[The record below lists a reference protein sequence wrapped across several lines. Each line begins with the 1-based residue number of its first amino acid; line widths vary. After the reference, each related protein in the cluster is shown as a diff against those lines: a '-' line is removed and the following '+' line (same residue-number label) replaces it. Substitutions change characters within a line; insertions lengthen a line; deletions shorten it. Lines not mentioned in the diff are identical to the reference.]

1 MIITKPMSSLF
12 SEHPFILSEAAI
24 CERLRSNDTIT
35 LHPTLFN
42 TPLIYDESA
51 AKLLAGITHQYIDI
65 ARDFGVPIII
75 AAPTWR
81 LDAERVAAA
90 DVPPTINRDAV
101 EFVKK
106 IKADSGYDLVYLAG
120 LMATKNDCYDP
131 AAALSVAEAEQF
143 HAVQAQQLASTG
155 LDFLLAQTMPAVTE
169 AEGMARAMMA
179 SGIPAVIS
187 FCISRDG
194 RGLDGTP
201 LDEAIDLLDD
211 RLEGAPLAYAVN
223 CSHPDFIKADQMN
236 PRALSRL
243 IGIWANA
250 SAREHSELEQT
261 EETVVDDIGQWA
273 DAMVRLNQLHGVK
286 ILGGCCGTTDQ
297 HLRAICERLL
307 PSA

>member
-24 CERLRSNDTIT
+24 CERLRGNDAIT

-51 AKLLAGITHQYIDI
+51 AKLLASITHQYIDI
-65 ARDFGVPIII
+65 AREFAVPITI

-169 AEGMARAMMA
+169 AEGMARAMIA
-179 SGIPAVIS
+179 SGLPAVIS
-187 FCISRDG
+187 FCINRDG
-194 RGLDGTP
+194 RVLDGTP

-223 CSHPDFIKADQMN
+223 CSHPDFIKAEQMN

-250 SAREHSELEQT
+250 SAREHSELELT
-261 EETVVDDIGQWA
+261 EETVADDIGQWT
-273 DAMVRLNQLHGVK
+273 DAMVRLHQFHGVK

-297 HLRAICERLL
+297 HLRAMCERLL

>member
-1 MIITKPMSSLF
+1 MSSLL
-12 SEHPFILSEAAI
+12 SSYPFVLSEAAI
-24 CERLRSNDTIT
+24 CERLRGDDSIT

-106 IKADSGYDLVYLAG
+106 IKAESGYELVYLAG

-187 FCISRDG
+187 FCINRDG
-194 RGLDGTP
+194 RVLDGTP

-211 RLEGAPLAYAVN
+211 RLEGAPLGYAVN

-273 DAMVRLNQLHGVK
+273 DAMVRLHQLHGVK

-297 HLRAICERLL
+297 HLRAMCEQVLQIGG
-307 PSA
+307 

>member
-12 SEHPFILSEAAI
+12 SEHPFMLSEAAI
-24 CERLRSNDTIT
+24 CERLRSNDAIT

-51 AKLLAGITHQYIDI
+51 AKLLASITHQYIDI
-65 ARDFGVPIII
+65 AREFAVPITI

-131 AAALSVAEAEQF
+131 AAALSVLEAEQF
-143 HAVQAQQLASTG
+143 HAAQAQQLASTG

-169 AEGMARAMMA
+169 AEGMARAMIA
-179 SGIPAVIS
+179 SGLPAVIS
-187 FCISRDG
+187 FCINRDG
-194 RGLDGTP
+194 RVLDGTP

-211 RLEGAPLAYAVN
+211 RLEGAPLGYAVN

-236 PRALSRL
+236 PHALSRL

-261 EETVVDDIGQWA
+261 EETVVDDIGQWT
-273 DAMVRLNQLHGVK
+273 DAMVRLHQFHGVK

>member
-1 MIITKPMSSLF
+1 MITKPMSSLF

-24 CERLRSNDTIT
+24 CERLRGNDAIT

-51 AKLLAGITHQYIDI
+51 AKLLASITHQYIDI
-65 ARDFGVPIII
+65 AREFAVPITI

-106 IKADSGYDLVYLAG
+106 IKADSGYELVYLAG

-131 AAALSVAEAEQF
+131 VAALSVAEAEQF

-169 AEGMARAMMA
+169 AEGMARAMIA
-179 SGIPAVIS
+179 SGLPAVIS
-187 FCISRDG
+187 FCINRHG
-194 RGLDGTP
+194 QVLDGTP

-211 RLEGAPLAYAVN
+211 RLEGGPLAYAVN
-223 CSHPDFIKADQMN
+223 CSHPDFIKAEQMN

-250 SAREHSELEQT
+250 SAREHSELELT
-261 EETVVDDIGQWA
+261 EQSVADDIGHWA
-273 DAMVRLNQLHGVK
+273 DAMVRLHQLHGVK

>member
-1 MIITKPMSSLF
+1 VMMTKPMLSLF

-24 CERLRSNDTIT
+24 CERLRGNDAIT

-51 AKLLAGITHQYIDI
+51 AKLLASITHQYIDI
-65 ARDFGVPIII
+65 AREFEVPIII

-81 LDAERVAAA
+81 LDAQRVAAA
-90 DVPPTINRDAV
+90 DVPATINRDAV

-106 IKADSGYDLVYLAG
+106 IKADSGYELVYLAG

-131 AAALSVAEAEQF
+131 AAALSVLEAEQF
-143 HAVQAQQLASTG
+143 HAAQAQQLASTG

-169 AEGMARAMMA
+169 AEGMARAMIA
-179 SGIPAVIS
+179 SGLPAVIS
-187 FCISRDG
+187 FCINRDG
-194 RGLDGTP
+194 RVLDGTP

-211 RLEGAPLAYAVN
+211 RLEGAPLGYAVN
-223 CSHPDFIKADQMN
+223 CSHPDFIMAEQMN
-236 PRALSRL
+236 PHALSRL

-250 SAREHSELEQT
+250 SAREHSELELS
-261 EETVVDDIGQWA
+261 EETVADDLDTWA
-273 DAMVRLNQLHGVK
+273 DAMVTLHKTHGVK

>member
-1 MIITKPMSSLF
+1 MSSLL
-12 SEHPFILSEAAI
+12 SSYPFVLSEAAI
-24 CERLRSNDTIT
+24 CERLRGDDSIT

-179 SGIPAVIS
+179 SGISAVIS
-187 FCISRDG
+187 FCISCDG
-194 RGLDGTP
+194 RVLDGTP

-211 RLEGAPLAYAVN
+211 RLEGAPLGYAVN

>member
-24 CERLRSNDTIT
+24 CERLRGNDAIT

-51 AKLLAGITHQYIDI
+51 AKLLASITHQYIDI
-65 ARDFGVPIII
+65 AREFAVPITI

-106 IKADSGYDLVYLAG
+106 IKAESGYDLVYLAG

-169 AEGMARAMMA
+169 AEGMARAMIA
-179 SGIPAVIS
+179 SGLPAVIS
-187 FCISRDG
+187 FCINRDG
-194 RGLDGTP
+194 RVLDGTP

-211 RLEGAPLAYAVN
+211 RLEGGPLA
-223 CSHPDFIKADQMN
+223 
-236 PRALSRL
+236 
-243 IGIWANA
+243 
-250 SAREHSELEQT
+250 
-261 EETVVDDIGQWA
+261 
-273 DAMVRLNQLHGVK
+273 
-286 ILGGCCGTTDQ
+286 
-297 HLRAICERLL
+297 
-307 PSA
+307 

>member
-1 MIITKPMSSLF
+1 MLSLF

-24 CERLRSNDTIT
+24 CERLRGNDAIT

-51 AKLLAGITHQYIDI
+51 AKLLASITHQYIDI
-65 ARDFGVPIII
+65 AREFAVPIII
-75 AAPTWR
+75 AAATWR

-131 AAALSVAEAEQF
+131 AAALSVLEAEQF
-143 HAVQAQQLASTG
+143 HAAQAQQLASTG

-169 AEGMARAMMA
+169 AEGMARAMIA
-179 SGIPAVIS
+179 SGLPAVIS
-187 FCISRDG
+187 FCINRDG
-194 RGLDGTP
+194 RVLDGTP

-211 RLEGAPLAYAVN
+211 RLEGAPLGYAVN
-223 CSHPDFIKADQMN
+223 CSHPNFIKADQMN
-236 PRALSRL
+236 PHALSRL

-250 SAREHSELEQT
+250 SAREHSELELT
-261 EETVVDDIGQWA
+261 EQSVADDIGQWA
-273 DAMVRLNQLHGVK
+273 DAMARLHQLHGVK

>member
-24 CERLRSNDTIT
+24 CERLRGNDAIA

-51 AKLLAGITHQYIDI
+51 AKLLASITHQYIDI
-65 ARDFGVPIII
+65 AREFAVPITI

-106 IKADSGYDLVYLAG
+106 IKADSGYELVYLAG

-131 AAALSVAEAEQF
+131 AAALSAAEAEQF

-169 AEGMARAMMA
+169 AEGMARAMIA
-179 SGIPAVIS
+179 SGLPAVIS
-187 FCISRDG
+187 FCINRHG
-194 RGLDGTP
+194 QVLDGTP

-211 RLEGAPLAYAVN
+211 RLEGGPLAYAVN
-223 CSHPDFIKADQMN
+223 CSHPDFIKAEQMN

-261 EETVVDDIGQWA
+261 EETVADDIGQWT
-273 DAMVRLNQLHGVK
+273 DAMVRLHQLHGVK

>member
-1 MIITKPMSSLF
+1 MMMTKPMLSLF

-24 CERLRSNDTIT
+24 CERLRGNDAIT

-51 AKLLAGITHQYIDI
+51 AKLLASITHQYIDI
-65 ARDFGVPIII
+65 AREFAVPIII
-75 AAPTWR
+75 AAATWR

-131 AAALSVAEAEQF
+131 AAALSVLEAEQF
-143 HAVQAQQLASTG
+143 HAAQAQQLASTG

-169 AEGMARAMMA
+169 AEGMARAMIA
-179 SGIPAVIS
+179 SGLPAVIS
-187 FCISRDG
+187 FCINRDG
-194 RGLDGTP
+194 RVLDGTP

-211 RLEGAPLAYAVN
+211 RLEGAPLGYAVN
-223 CSHPDFIKADQMN
+223 CSHPNFIKADQMN
-236 PRALSRL
+236 PHALSRL

-273 DAMVRLNQLHGVK
+273 DAMVRLHQLHGVK
-286 ILGGCCGTTDQ
+286 ILGGCCGTTDR

>member
-24 CERLRSNDTIT
+24 CERLRGNDAIT

-51 AKLLAGITHQYIDI
+51 AKLLASITHQYIDI
-65 ARDFGVPIII
+65 AREFAVPITI

-106 IKADSGYDLVYLAG
+106 IKADSGYELVYLAG

-131 AAALSVAEAEQF
+131 AAALSVLEAEQF
-143 HAVQAQQLASTG
+143 HAAQAQQLASTG

-169 AEGMARAMMA
+169 AEGMARAMIA
-179 SGIPAVIS
+179 SGLPAVIS
-187 FCISRDG
+187 FCINRDG
-194 RGLDGTP
+194 RVLDGTP

-211 RLEGAPLAYAVN
+211 RLEGAPLGYAVN
-223 CSHPDFIKADQMN
+223 CSHPDFIKAEQMN

-250 SAREHSELEQT
+250 SAREHSELELT
-261 EETVVDDIGQWA
+261 EETVADDIGQWT
-273 DAMVRLNQLHGVK
+273 DAMVRLHQFHGVK
-286 ILGGCCGTTDQ
+286 ILGGCCGATDQ
-297 HLRAICERLL
+297 HLRAMCERLL

>member
-1 MIITKPMSSLF
+1 VMMTKPMLSLF

-24 CERLRSNDTIT
+24 CERLRGNDAIT

-51 AKLLAGITHQYIDI
+51 AKLLASITHQYIDI
-65 ARDFGVPIII
+65 AREFAVPIII
-75 AAPTWR
+75 AAATWR

-106 IKADSGYDLVYLAG
+106 IKADSGYELVYLAG

-131 AAALSVAEAEQF
+131 AAALSVLEAEQF
-143 HAVQAQQLASTG
+143 HAAQAQQLASTG

-169 AEGMARAMMA
+169 AEGMARAMIA
-179 SGIPAVIS
+179 SGLPAVIS
-187 FCISRDG
+187 FCINRDG
-194 RGLDGTP
+194 RVLDGTP

-211 RLEGAPLAYAVN
+211 RLEGAPLGYAVN
-223 CSHPDFIKADQMN
+223 CSHPNFIKADQMN
-236 PRALSRL
+236 PHALSRL
-243 IGIWANA
+243 LEISANA
-250 SAREHSELEQT
+250 SSIDHGELEHLEQT
-261 EETVVDDIGQWA
+261 AEDDIDEWA
-273 DAMVRLNQLHGVK
+273 DAMIELHKTHGVK
-286 ILGGCCGTTDQ
+286 ILGGCCGTTDR

>member
-1 MIITKPMSSLF
+1 MSSLL
-12 SEHPFILSEAAI
+12 SSYPFVLSEAAI
-24 CERLRSNDTIT
+24 CERLRGDDSIT

-169 AEGMARAMMA
+169 AEGMARAMIA
-179 SGIPAVIS
+179 SGLPAVIS
-187 FCISRDG
+187 FCINRDG
-194 RGLDGTP
+194 RVLDGTP

>member
-1 MIITKPMSSLF
+1 MITKPMSSLF
-12 SEHPFILSEAAI
+12 SEHPFMLSEAAI
-24 CERLRSNDTIT
+24 CERLRGNDAIT

-51 AKLLAGITHQYIDI
+51 AKLLASITHQYIDI
-65 ARDFGVPIII
+65 AREFGVPITI

-106 IKADSGYDLVYLAG
+106 IKADSGYELVYLAG

-131 AAALSVAEAEQF
+131 AAALSVLEAEQF

-169 AEGMARAMMA
+169 AEGMARAMIA

-187 FCISRDG
+187 FCINRDG
-194 RGLDGTP
+194 RVLDGTP

-211 RLEGAPLAYAVN
+211 RLEGAPLGYAVN
-223 CSHPDFIKADQMN
+223 CSHPNFIKADQMN
-236 PRALSRL
+236 PHALSRL

-261 EETVVDDIGQWA
+261 EETVVDDIGQWT
-273 DAMVRLNQLHGVK
+273 DAMVRLHQFHGVK

-297 HLRAICERLL
+297 HLRAMCEQVLQIGG
-307 PSA
+307 

>member
-1 MIITKPMSSLF
+1 MSSLL
-12 SEHPFILSEAAI
+12 SSYPFVLSEAAI
-24 CERLRSNDTIT
+24 CERLRGDDSIT

-169 AEGMARAMMA
+169 AEGMARAMIA
-179 SGIPAVIS
+179 SGLPAVIS
-187 FCISRDG
+187 FCINRDG
-194 RGLDGTP
+194 RVLDGTP

-223 CSHPDFIKADQMN
+223 CSHPNFIKADQMN
-236 PRALSRL
+236 PHALSRL

-261 EETVVDDIGQWA
+261 EETVADDIGQWT
-273 DAMVRLNQLHGVK
+273 DAMVRLHQFHGVK

>member
-24 CERLRSNDTIT
+24 CERLRGNDAIT

-51 AKLLAGITHQYIDI
+51 AKLLASITHQYIDI
-65 ARDFGVPIII
+65 GREFGVPIT
-75 AAPTWR
+75 APTWR

-120 LMATKNDCYDP
+120 LMATKNNCYDP
-131 AAALSVAEAEQF
+131 AAALSVLEAEQF
-143 HAVQAQQLASTG
+143 HAAQAQQLASTG

-169 AEGMARAMMA
+169 AEGMARAMIA
-179 SGIPAVIS
+179 SGLPAVIS
-187 FCISRDG
+187 FCINRDG
-194 RGLDGTP
+194 RVLDGTP

-261 EETVVDDIGQWA
+261 EESVADDIGQWT
-273 DAMVRLNQLHGVK
+273 DAMVRLHQLHGVK

-297 HLRAICERLL
+297 HLRAMCEQVLQIGG
-307 PSA
+307 

>member
-1 MIITKPMSSLF
+1 MSSLL
-12 SEHPFILSEAAI
+12 SSYPFVLSEAAI
-24 CERLRSNDTIT
+24 CERLRGDDSIT

-194 RGLDGTP
+194 RVLDGTP

>member
-1 MIITKPMSSLF
+1 MSSLL
-12 SEHPFILSEAAI
+12 SSYPFVLSEAAI
-24 CERLRSNDTIT
+24 CERLRGYDSIT

-143 HAVQAQQLASTG
+143 HAVQAQQLASTR

-194 RGLDGTP
+194 RVLDGTP

-211 RLEGAPLAYAVN
+211 RLEGAPLGYAVN

-273 DAMVRLNQLHGVK
+273 DAMVRLHQLHGVK

>member
-1 MIITKPMSSLF
+1 MITKPMSSLF

-24 CERLRSNDTIT
+24 CERLRGNDAIT

-51 AKLLAGITHQYIDI
+51 AKLLASITHQYIDI
-65 ARDFGVPIII
+65 AREFAVPITI

-106 IKADSGYDLVYLAG
+106 IKADSGYELVYLAG

-131 AAALSVAEAEQF
+131 AAALSVLEAEQF
-143 HAVQAQQLASTG
+143 HAAQAQQLASTG

-169 AEGMARAMMA
+169 AEGMARAMIA
-179 SGIPAVIS
+179 SGLPAVIS
-187 FCISRDG
+187 FCINRDG
-194 RGLDGTP
+194 RVLDGTP

-211 RLEGAPLAYAVN
+211 RLEGAPLGYAVN
-223 CSHPDFIKADQMN
+223 CSHPDFIMAEQMN
-236 PRALSRL
+236 PHALSRL

-250 SAREHSELEQT
+250 SAREHSELELS
-261 EETVVDDIGQWA
+261 EETVADDLDTWA
-273 DAMVRLNQLHGVK
+273 DAMVTLHKTHGVK

>member
-1 MIITKPMSSLF
+1 MMMTKPMLSLF

-24 CERLRSNDTIT
+24 CERLRGNDAIT

-51 AKLLAGITHQYIDI
+51 AKLLASITHQYIDI
-65 ARDFGVPIII
+65 AREFAVPIII
-75 AAPTWR
+75 AAATWR

-106 IKADSGYDLVYLAG
+106 IKADSGYELVYLAG

-131 AAALSVAEAEQF
+131 AAALSVLEAEQF
-143 HAVQAQQLASTG
+143 HAAQAQQLASTG

-169 AEGMARAMMA
+169 AEGMARAMIA
-179 SGIPAVIS
+179 SGLPAVIS
-187 FCISRDG
+187 FCINRDG
-194 RGLDGTP
+194 RVLDGTP

-211 RLEGAPLAYAVN
+211 RLEGAPLGYAVN
-223 CSHPDFIKADQMN
+223 CSHPDFIKAEQMN
-236 PRALSRL
+236 PHALSRL

-250 SAREHSELEQT
+250 SAREHSELELS
-261 EETVVDDIGQWA
+261 EETVADDLDTWA
-273 DAMVRLNQLHGVK
+273 DAMVTLHKTHGVK

>member
-1 MIITKPMSSLF
+1 MITKPMSSLF

-24 CERLRSNDTIT
+24 CERLRGNDAIT

-51 AKLLAGITHQYIDI
+51 AKLLASITHQYIDI
-65 ARDFGVPIII
+65 AREFAVPITI

-106 IKADSGYDLVYLAG
+106 IKADSGYELVYLAG

-169 AEGMARAMMA
+169 AEGMARAMIA
-179 SGIPAVIS
+179 SGLPAVIS
-187 FCISRDG
+187 FCINR
-194 RGLDGTP
+194 RGQVLDGTP

-211 RLEGAPLAYAVN
+211 RLEGGPLAYAVN
-223 CSHPDFIKADQMN
+223 CSHPDFIKAEQMN

-250 SAREHSELEQT
+250 SAREHSELELT
-261 EETVVDDIGQWA
+261 EQSVADDIGQWA
-273 DAMVRLNQLHGVK
+273 DAMVRLHQLHGVK
-286 ILGGCCGTTDQ
+286 ILGGCCGTTEQ

>member
-1 MIITKPMSSLF
+1 MSSLL
-12 SEHPFILSEAAI
+12 SSYPFVLSEAAI
-24 CERLRSNDTIT
+24 CERLRGDDSIT

-194 RGLDGTP
+194 RVLDGTP

-211 RLEGAPLAYAVN
+211 RLEGAPLGYAVN

-273 DAMVRLNQLHGVK
+273 DAMVRLHQLHGVK

-297 HLRAICERLL
+297 HLRAMCEQVLQIGG
-307 PSA
+307 